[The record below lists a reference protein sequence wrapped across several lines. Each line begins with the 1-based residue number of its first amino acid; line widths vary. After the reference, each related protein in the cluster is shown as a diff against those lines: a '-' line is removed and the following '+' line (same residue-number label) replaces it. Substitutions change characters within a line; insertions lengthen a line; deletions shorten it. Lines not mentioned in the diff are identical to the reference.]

1 LAPGRD
7 ETRRGPLDNLA
18 KALLRA
24 EGGAAGRE
32 QVAELVRGIRR
43 RGVQAVLARLVPV
56 LQARDANLFLL
67 VDQFEEFFRLQ
78 AEQQDRSHREDAAKL
93 VSLMRRLAEQRE
105 LPVFVCLTMRSDFVG
120 DCDRFQGLPEA
131 MNCGQHLVPRLTR
144 DQRREAIDGPVRL
157 AGATISLRLLDY
169 LLNENLGTRDDL
181 PILQHALMRTWDT
194 WAERPQGPI
203 DLEHYERIGTAHR
216 TLNAHADEVLCELG
230 GGKLDDKRLTPDQ
243 LAAKRL
249 FQTLTQVDSDNRRL
263 HRPTR
268 LNRATAIAGVT
279 PDQLRSIIRTFRD
292 NGRNF
297 LVLSDTAE
305 GGDPIIDISH
315 ESLIRQ
321 WTRLDHWV
329 EEEAGSATIYLR
341 LVDVA
346 ERWEEGRAEPY
357 RGVELAEAL
366 DWESQQRPTLEWAAR
381 YHPGLAPGAVESR
394 LQQVGAFLRESE
406 HQEQEA
412 RLQER
417 RARRREQIGTVL
429 LTLLLAISVIAAL
442 IAGWKGQEAEQALDE
457 ANFNLTKVYEQKA
470 LLALDKP
477 TWDGNR
483 KSSRHAWLYATS
495 ALAQDLA
502 PGEQALDP
510 QAVATLAGLDN
521 PFHQRRWQSPVPY
534 PIHLRG
540 ARALA
545 ISPDGQILASGGMDG
560 RIRLWDPATGEPMG
574 EPLSGHKKGVFGL
587 EFAPDGGMLA
597 SAGWDGTVRRW
608 DPATG
613 RPIGESLSAH
623 EGTANDLAFSP
634 DGNLLASA
642 GYDGTIRWWDP
653 ATGKPVGNPLSGHQG
668 WIRGL
673 VAFVSPDGR
682 RLLASTGNDGILRLW
697 DLTTGRPLSGHFG
710 RVLGLAFAP
719 DGQRLT
725 SAGSD
730 GTILLWD
737 PATGRPIKPL
747 SVHAGWVSV
756 LAFDPAGQRLASSG
770 EDGTIRLWDPA
781 TGKPMGKPLSG
792 HEGAVRGL
800 EFDPSG
806 HLLASAGE
814 DGILRRWDPATGQL
828 IGKPLTGHQGTVQG
842 LAFAPDGR
850 LLASAGWDG
859 TVRLWNPA
867 TGKPVGAPLSG
878 HTGAVLD
885 LKFGPDGDLLVSAGS
900 DGTLRLWDPDTGQPM
915 GEPLSGHEGAVNDLA
930 FAPNGDLLV
939 SAGQDGTLRPW
950 HFPQALLFVEQ
961 EKYRSLAQAI
971 YKALGFLWE
980 LEVDGPEIRSKSRSS
995 SSEFAEFLKPPRA
1008 GETKFEQVIRWA
1020 EEDSET
1026 KLGP

>member
-1 LAPGRD
+1 VGLRPFKRENSLYFFGREEQTHDLLRQLHRSHFVAVVGSSGAGKSSLVRAGLIPHLEGGFLVQDRDTWLLAGMKPG
-7 ETRRGPLDNLA
+7 EVPLDNLA

-24 EGGAAGRE
+24 EGEAAGRE

-43 RGVQAVLARLVPV
+43 RGVQAVLAHLVPV

-67 VDQFEEFFRLQ
+67 VDQFEEFFRFQ

-93 VSLMRRLAEQRE
+93 VSLMLRLAEQRE

-181 PILQHALMRTWDT
+181 PILQHALMRTWDA

-216 TLNAHADEVLCELG
+216 ALNAHADEALCELG

-268 LNRATAIAGVT
+268 LSRATAIAGVT

-292 NGRNF
+292 DGRNF

-305 GGDPIIDISH
+305 GGDPIIDVSH

-366 DWESQQRPTLEWAAR
+366 DWESQQRSTSEWAAR
-381 YHPGLAPGAVESR
+381 YHPSLAPGAVKSR

-412 RLQER
+412 RLQEQARFQER

-429 LTLLLAISVIAAL
+429 LTLLLAISVIAGL

-470 LLALDKP
+470 LVALDKP

-502 PGEQALDP
+502 PGEQAMDP

-521 PFHQRRWQSPVPY
+521 PFHQQRWQSPVPY

-597 SAGWDGTVRRW
+597 SAGWDGTVRLW

-642 GYDGTIRWWDP
+642 G
-653 ATGKPVGNPLSGHQG
+653 
-668 WIRGL
+668 
-673 VAFVSPDGR
+673 
-682 RLLASTGNDGILRLW
+682 
-697 DLTTGRPLSGHFG
+697 
-710 RVLGLAFAP
+710 
-719 DGQRLT
+719 
-725 SAGSD
+725 
-730 GTILLWD
+730 
-737 PATGRPIKPL
+737 
-747 SVHAGWVSV
+747 
-756 LAFDPAGQRLASSG
+756 
-770 EDGTIRLWDPA
+770 EDGKIRLWDPA

-814 DGILRRWDPATGQL
+814 DGILRRWNPATGQL

-850 LLASAGWDG
+850 LLASAGADG

-878 HTGAVLD
+878 HTGPVLD
-885 LKFGPDGDLLVSAGS
+885 LKFDPDGDLLVSAGS

-915 GEPLSGHEGAVNDLA
+915 GEPLSGHKGAVNDLA

-939 SAGQDGTLRPW
+939 AAGQDSTLPRGTSHRPYSLSNKKNTVPW
-950 HFPQALLFVEQ
+950 HR
-961 EKYRSLAQAI
+961 RSTMPWVSSGSWRWMAR
-971 YKALGFLWE
+971 
-980 LEVDGPEIRSKSRSS
+980 RSDPSPAHRPPNSPSS
-995 SSEFAEFLKPPRA
+995 
-1008 GETKFEQVIRWA
+1008 
-1020 EEDSET
+1020 
-1026 KLGP
+1026 